1 MLQMEHE
8 RAQKKINETQN
19 KAETLERLKHENNQ
33 KFLRQL
39 KEQEIREAQRNQA
52 KSGETFA
59 DVRAKQAKKIQE
71 AKKQLMQAKANEA
84 DMVKMTLNE
93 NRQKK
98 MRDLEEENYEKRLK
112 TENIKQAQY
121 VGQKNF

>member
-1 MLQMEHE
+1 
-8 RAQKKINETQN
+8 
-19 KAETLERLKHENNQ
+19 
-33 KFLRQL
+33 
-39 KEQEIREAQRNQA
+39 
-52 KSGETFA
+52 
-59 DVRAKQAKKIQE
+59 
-71 AKKQLMQAKANEA
+71 MQAKANEA